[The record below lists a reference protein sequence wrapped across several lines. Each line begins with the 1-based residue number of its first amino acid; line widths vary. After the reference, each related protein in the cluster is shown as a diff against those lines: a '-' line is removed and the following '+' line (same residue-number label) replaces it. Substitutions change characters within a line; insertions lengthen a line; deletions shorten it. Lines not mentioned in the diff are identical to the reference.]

1 LIAKKVKRFINMLY
15 IYMYK
20 RHEDWE
26 RIGGLDG
33 YTLYISKVFMV
44 MLHLVSIKVWEKS
57 CVAVFENV

>member
-1 LIAKKVKRFINMLY
+1 MLY
-15 IYMYK
+15 ICVK

-57 CVAVFENV
+57 CVAVLKTYE

>member
-1 LIAKKVKRFINMLY
+1 VKRFINMLY
-15 IYMYK
+15 ICVK

-57 CVAVFENV
+57 CVADLFENV